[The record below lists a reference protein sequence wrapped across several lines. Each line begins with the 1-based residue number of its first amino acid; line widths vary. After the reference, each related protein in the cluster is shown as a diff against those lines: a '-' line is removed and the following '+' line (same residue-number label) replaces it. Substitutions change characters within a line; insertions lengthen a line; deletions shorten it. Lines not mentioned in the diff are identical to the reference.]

1 MCEIDL
7 NSLVPGD
14 VPTYARSYS
23 RRSDSSRRW
32 WCVNT
37 CAGLVHHR
45 QAIEYVPV
53 PPSPRVADLPI
64 ELACFQINV
73 SGMATNILKHKK
85 DSESFIYILE
95 I

>member
-1 MCEIDL
+1 M
-7 NSLVPGD
+7 
-14 VPTYARSYS
+14 
-23 RRSDSSRRW
+23 
-32 WCVNT
+32 NT

-45 QAIEYVPV
+45 QAIEYVLV

-95 I
+95 IQKFRWHFQRKSKERKHSDPKRNKRRKAAD